1 MVLLAILDIF
11 NYLVGVLIMLM
22 IVQFILGLL
31 VMFNVVNTHN
41 QFVGGL
47 WRGLDALLEPMY
59 RPIRR
64 ILPPAGGMDFSP
76 MVLIVLLTVLQKVL
90 AILAIASVR

>member
-31 VMFNVVNTHN
+31 VMFNVVNTSN